1 VNTRDIQERIAQI
14 KKERNENGGSG
25 IVCFAVFIW
34 HDRLM
39 YEAYYGDS
47 MRTYENRPASALQW
61 LEGQHAEFL
70 KSKGKLTP
78 GLHIEI
84 VEP

>member
-1 VNTRDIQERIAQI
+1 MNTRDIQERIAQI
-14 KKERNENGGSG
+14 RKEHDENGGGG
-25 IVCFAVFIW
+25 IACLAVFIW

-47 MRTYENRPASALQW
+47 MRIYKNRPASALQW
-61 LEGQHAEFL
+61 IEDQHAKFM
-70 KSKGKLTP
+70 KSKGKLP
-78 GLHIEI
+78 LEPHIEI